1 LPVIAVA
8 GEDHCVIAL
17 LLAAGSAVIWGAGD
31 FLGGKA
37 SQRGNPLAVA
47 IVSQL
52 ACLPVIAVFLL
63 LFPGQGLAGTDIA
76 WALGAGAC
84 GLLGIVL
91 LYHGLASGAM
101 TVVAPITAVTAAAL
115 PLVIGLFIDRIPG
128 PLALSGAVLAVIS
141 IGLVSAGPSRERQGV
156 TRRLLG
162 VALAAG
168 AMFGVFFTLLGQVR
182 PGSGMWPLVAVRTG
196 SLVLGFAIC
205 AVSRVSLRLPRK
217 TLPWAV
223 PAGVFDI
230 IANALYLAAAQAGPL
245 SIVAPVAALYP
256 ASTVLLAMAVER
268 ERVRPT
274 QLAGLGLAASAL
286 VLIAT

>member
-1 LPVIAVA
+1 MA
-8 GEDHCVIAL
+8 AL
-17 LLAAGSAVIWGAGD
+17 LLAITSAVVWGTGD

-37 SQRGNPLAVA
+37 SQRANPVAVA
-47 IVSQL
+47 VVSQL
-52 ACLPVIAVFLL
+52 ACLPVIGLFLL
-63 LFPGQGLAGTDIA
+63 LLPGHGLTRADIG
-76 WALGAGAC
+76 WALVAGAT

-115 PLVIGLFIDRIPG
+115 PLVIGLFIDRMPG
-128 PLALSGAVLAVIS
+128 PLALTGAVLAVVA
-141 IGLVSAGPSRERQGV
+141 IGLVSAGPSRERHEVG
-156 TRRLLG
+156 RRLVG

-168 AMFGVFFTLLGQVR
+168 AMFGLFFTLLGQVR
-182 PGSGMWPLVAVRTG
+182 PGSGMWPLAFVRTG
-196 SLVLGFAIC
+196 SLALGFALC
-205 AVSRVSLRLPRK
+205 AWSRIPLKLPARTLR
-217 TLPWAV
+217 WAV

-230 IANALYLAAAQAGPL
+230 AANAAYLAAAQLGPL

-286 VLIAT
+286 VLIAA